1 MKLLHFLFLLGL
13 SGKVTF
19 ISLEY
24 LTVLDIVQ
32 CRGRHKFMK
41 SRIPDPPGSP
51 VVEPRPDP
59 GTLWIHCFWNLA
71 RIPVPP
77 GSPFVETS
85 PDPRTRRI
93 PSC

>member
-51 VVEPRPDP
+51 VVEPRPDH
-59 GTLWIHCFWNLA
+59 GTL
-71 RIPVPP
+71 RIPLFLEP
-77 GSPFVETS
+77 S
-85 PDPRTRRI
+85 PDPGTPRI
-93 PSC
+93 PSCGT